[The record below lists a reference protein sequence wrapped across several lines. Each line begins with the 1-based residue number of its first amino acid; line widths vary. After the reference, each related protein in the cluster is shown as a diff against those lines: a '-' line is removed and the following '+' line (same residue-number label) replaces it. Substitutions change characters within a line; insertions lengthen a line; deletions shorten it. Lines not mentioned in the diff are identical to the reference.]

1 MVVQWLELQ
10 VFTVMGPDSIP
21 GQGTKIL
28 KAMWSGKKEKRK
40 ENCGTSYTYR
50 LCLHYGVDISSFIS
64 PIFCVSFSN
73 STLSFPGKP
82 PFLYGQS
89 MYPQSQLSVLRKD
102 KYHRTDPSVYIIL
115 LSIMNYLEVNMEP
128 KLGQWDSSVH

>member
-40 ENCGTSYTYR
+40 ENCGT
-50 LCLHYGVDISSFIS
+50 
-64 PIFCVSFSN
+64 IFFQVIHTEFVYIMEWTS
-73 STLSFPGKP
+73 LV
-82 PFLYGQS
+82 
-89 MYPQSQLSVLRKD
+89 LSVQ
-102 KYHRTDPSVYIIL
+102 YFVYL
-115 LSIMNYLEVNMEP
+115 LATIP
-128 KLGQWDSSVH
+128 